1 MINAQVQLQG
11 FDATVCDATQ
21 DILEEGK
28 PTGEVVPVKVLRFTD
43 SHSAFVFNAIFT
55 PEQFD
60 TFVDQVSRFK
70 SKTIHLPGGRA
81 FWQRPNGHAH

>member
-11 FDATVCDATQ
+11 FDVTICDATQ
-21 DILEEGK
+21 DILEKGQ
-28 PTGEVVPVKVLRFTD
+28 PTGDQAPVKVLRFQD
-43 SHSAFVFNAIFT
+43 SNSAFAFNAIFT

-60 TFVDQVSRFK
+60 VFADQVQRFK